1 MQLLPIL
8 FAILLG
14 TLALAFVLYPI
25 YRRIPIKIAQAM
37 PLTPSS
43 SSLAQAERER
53 TARAALH
60 EVELDYQLGNLAETD
75 YRSLHTRYMRRA
87 ALAMKSRREHEQEI
101 DELIEEQL
109 HRMKE
114 KDEHATE

>member
-1 MQLLPIL
+1 M
-8 FAILLG
+8 FAGDIQVRFKWVIRYWRCCAYG
-14 TLALAFVLYPI
+14 GDI
-25 YRRIPIKIAQAM
+25 CPIK
-37 PLTPSS
+37 
-43 SSLAQAERER
+43 
-53 TARAALH
+53 
-60 EVELDYQLGNLAETD
+60 
-75 YRSLHTRYMRRA
+75 LHTRYMRRA